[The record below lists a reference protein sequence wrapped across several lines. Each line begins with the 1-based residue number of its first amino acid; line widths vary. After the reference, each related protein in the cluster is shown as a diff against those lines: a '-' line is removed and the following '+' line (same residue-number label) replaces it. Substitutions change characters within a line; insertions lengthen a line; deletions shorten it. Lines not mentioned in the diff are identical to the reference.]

1 MANVAVVTGGVD
13 RTTDG
18 TAVAKR
24 LNAMFV
30 EADVSDYK
38 SVFDAFSAVWGRYKR
53 LNFVF
58 ANAGIIERQ
67 SFYSPPQGDHGG
79 LVPTFDISTINVNL
93 SGVIFTSHVA
103 LQFFRRGEDAGPKSI
118 IMTSSSSGLYPN
130 LSAPIYAA
138 SKHGIVGFM
147 RSIAQRLY
155 SQDGISVNCI
165 NPGTTRTGII
175 GTKEWNI
182 FPADCIST
190 PEQVA
195 TIVKSIIES
204 SSFHGQ
210 AVEIVVDQ
218 TFPRGPPPFLDERM
232 ERLTACADRLIG

>member
-1 MANVAVVTGGVD
+1 MPFQPSGGD
-13 RTTDG
+13 T
-18 TAVAKR
+18 
-24 LNAMFV
+24 NAWTLV
-30 EADVSDYK
+30 SRDWITLLRADE
-38 SVFDAFSAVWGRYKR
+38 VWQRDWLGNWYHDP
-53 LNFVF
+53 VF

-79 LVPTFDISTINVNL
+79 LVPTFDIGTINVNL

-195 TIVKSIIES
+195 IIVKSIIES

-232 ERLTACADRLIG
+232 ERLTACADRLIGWYVGRGLYPV